1 MANILDTSGL
11 NCPLPVLKAKKALK
25 GLAEG
30 DSLTVI
36 ATDPSSVKDF
46 EAFCQQTGDDLLDS
60 KAEDG
65 VFTFVIKK
73 N

>member
-25 GLAEG
+25 ELAEG

-46 EAFCQQTGDDLLDS
+46 EVFCQQTGDDLIDS

>member
-25 GLAEG
+25 ELAEG

-46 EAFCQQTGDDLLDS
+46 EVFCQQTGDELIDS
-60 KAEDG
+60 RAEDG

>member
-1 MANILDTSGL
+1 MSNILDTSGL

-25 GLAEG
+25 DISDG
-30 DSLTVI
+30 DTLTVV

-46 EAFCQQTGDDLLDS
+46 EAFCETTGNDLLDS

-65 VFTFVIKK
+65 TYTFVIKK
-73 N
+73 S